1 MMKKYITILVMA
13 LVLGFSSCSTKGSAI
28 SDLRNLRNDIVDN
41 GYRYEIDDWRDAAN
55 RYKKIDEKLKKHA
68 NDYTYEESRE
78 IGKLKGECVAGF
90 ANGVKQNVGDKANNL
105 RGFIEGLVGGFG
117 DMFKH

>member
-1 MMKKYITILVMA
+1 MSLRRLRRSLIAEPLVEQLDKPKARAITRIVIYFFIIYLWFASLV
-13 LVLGFSSCSTKGSAI
+13 
-28 SDLRNLRNDIVDN
+28 
-41 GYRYEIDDWRDAAN
+41 
-55 RYKKIDEKLKKHA
+55 YKKIDEKLKKHA